1 MVQDLKTVREDAIL
15 YQQDLNVYINFD
27 SSKSVDLNTVQPSN
41 PANVDN
47 RSYLFETFQYGQDQA
62 NQVPDQHYAPGGS
75 LATHFTQRVLQNGI
89 IITSIQSTALSSISP
104 SSKKYFV
111 MCFRS
116 GSGSAFRG
124 EGDVVTVSTQTIG
137 LFMVGTNSPSKV
149 IDGANLVITLQ
160 DPATSKTRTFNVIV
174 KGTGEV
180 SMGGT

>member
-1 MVQDLKTVREDAIL
+1 MVQDLRTAREDAIL

-27 SSKSVDLNTVQPSN
+27 SSNTVQPSN

-47 RSYLFETFQYGQDQA
+47 RSYLFETFQYGQDQ
-62 NQVPDQHYAPGGS
+62 HYAPGGS
-75 LATHFTQRVLQNGI
+75 LAAHFTQRVLQNGI
-89 IITSIQSTALSSISP
+89 IITSIQSTAPSSISP
-104 SSKKYFV
+104 PSKKYFV

-124 EGDVVTVSTQTIG
+124 EGDVVTVVSTQTIDP
-137 LFMVGTNSPSKV
+137 FIVGTNSSSNV

-160 DPATSKTRTFNVIV
+160 DPSTLRTFRVTV

-180 SMGGT
+180 SMGGS